1 MWQDKR
7 ICELLGIEHPII
19 QAPMAGATTPE
30 MAAAA
35 ANAGAL
41 GSLGCAMFAPE
52 RIKQEA
58 QRTKALTNRSI
69 NLNFFVHA
77 SPVQNN
83 EKENAARANLAPWY
97 DKMAAGDVPDAIEGH
112 FPFNDAACEAVLEAS
127 P

>member
-1 MWQDKR
+1 MWQDER
-7 ICELLGIEHPII
+7 ICDLLGIEHPII

-41 GSLGCAMFAPE
+41 GSLGCAMFLPE

-58 QRTKALTNRSI
+58 QQTKALTNRSI

-77 SPVQNN
+77 SPVQNP
-83 EKENAARANLAPWY
+83 EKESAVRANLWPWY
-97 DKMAAGDVPDAIEGH
+97 DNMDAGDVPDAIRHRGA
-112 FPFNDAACEAVLEAS
+112 FSV
-127 P
+127 